1 MTNKLQ
7 SRGGTSEKPLDAGAT
22 VAIVGSGMMGVGIAQ
37 LAAVAGHPVVLYD
50 IRPEALAKAI
60 ESLKKSIQ
68 KLVEKSHF
76 SVDEGRGVVAR
87 ITTTESLSN
96 LRNAGMVIEAAVED
110 LQIKRS
116 LFKELEGFVSID
128 CILASNTSSLS
139 ITAIASHLKRPERMA
154 GMHFFNP
161 VHAMQ
166 LVEVV
171 RGLATSDPCA
181 QTVYATASRWGKTPV
196 YTKSTPGFIVNR
208 VARPYYAE
216 GLRLLNER
224 AASPASIDAI
234 MREAG
239 GFRMGPF
246 ELMDLIGHDTN
257 LAVTKSIFQ
266 AYFCDPRFTPSVIQQ
281 ELVDACYLGRKS
293 GKGFYEYSPYILPE
307 KAVVEAQARCSK
319 QVSFIGKDLFVSAVR
334 ARCKKAAIAMES
346 FEDEEAVVKAGT
358 AILALTDGRTAS
370 QRAIDT
376 GLANTVVVD
385 LAFDFSTTK
394 TIAVARAAACSDE
407 AYSEALGLLQ
417 AIGCTVISLRDL
429 PALAVMRTVAMLV
442 NEAADAVNQGVCS
455 IADLDAAME
464 KGVNYPRGPLKWANE
479 IGIEKIRSVLKNIAV
494 FYGEDRYRVSPL
506 LNEMVLGG
514 KIFV

>member
-1 MTNKLQ
+1 MTNKSQ
-7 SRGGTSEKPLDAGAT
+7 GSEYASEEALDLGAT
-22 VAIVGSGMMGVGIAQ
+22 VAIVGSGVMGTDIAQ
-37 LAAVAGHPVVLYD
+37 VAAVAGHPVILYD

-60 ESLKKSIQ
+60 ESLPKGIQ
-68 KLVEKSHF
+68 KLVDKKYLSA
-76 SVDEGRGVVAR
+76 DEGHRVIAR
-87 ITTTESLSN
+87 IATTESLSD
-96 LRNAGMVIEAAVED
+96 LKNADMVIEAAVED
-110 LQIKRS
+110 LQVKRS
-116 LFKELEGFVSID
+116 LFKELEGFVSRD
-128 CILASNTSSLS
+128 CIFASNTSSLS
-139 ITAIASHLKRPERMA
+139 ITAIASDLKHPERVA

-181 QTVYATASRWGKTPV
+181 QTVYATAARWGKTPV

-224 AASPASIDAI
+224 AGTPASIDAI
-234 MREAG
+234 MRESG

-266 AYFCDPRFTPSVIQQ
+266 AYFFDPRFTPSVIQQ

-334 ARCKKAAIAMES
+334 
-346 FEDEEAVVKAGT
+346 
-358 AILALTDGRTAS
+358 
-370 QRAIDT
+370 
-376 GLANTVVVD
+376 
-385 LAFDFSTTK
+385 
-394 TIAVARAAACSDE
+394 
-407 AYSEALGLLQ
+407 
-417 AIGCTVISLRDL
+417 
-429 PALAVMRTVAMLV
+429 
-442 NEAADAVNQGVCS
+442 
-455 IADLDAAME
+455 
-464 KGVNYPRGPLKWANE
+464 
-479 IGIEKIRSVLKNIAV
+479 
-494 FYGEDRYRVSPL
+494 
-506 LNEMVLGG
+506 
-514 KIFV
+514 